1 VGLFSRKKKLTK
13 EQCKELDKAREE
25 IRKIAKT
32 RDEEIEQLKD
42 REEKRKQLKT
52 KTITSGNPTRDFKKQ
67 RNFVKPPEDNLENL
81 ELQRRRQE
89 EIETIERKIASDL
102 RKKEEMFN
110 AEISKLPQNN
120 QEQTRKCSFSDC
132 ENRVDFFNGKQCKFC
147 NNLYCFDH
155 IQLENHDCIK
165 TKHTK
170 FLRKD
175 WLRKYELDISTGLYV
190 VVCDDCGFRSDIGRL
205 IDTAGEERQN
215 HISDRGC
222 DQKKVFLEQWK

>member
-1 VGLFSRKKKLTK
+1 MTN
-13 EQCKELDKAREE
+13 
-25 IRKIAKT
+25 
-32 RDEEIEQLKD
+32 
-42 REEKRKQLKT
+42 
-52 KTITSGNPTRDFKKQ
+52 GNPTQDFKKQ
-67 RNFVKPPEDNLENL
+67 HDFVKSPEDSSENL
-81 ELQRRRQE
+81 ESQRREQE
-89 EIETIERKIASDL
+89 EIETIERKIQNDL

-110 AEISKLPQNN
+110 AGTGKQSQDVAKKTGNCCFSGCRN
-120 QEQTRKCSFSDC
+120 QV
-132 ENRVDFFNGKQCKFC
+132 NFFNGKQCKFC

-155 IQLENHDCIK
+155 IQLESHNCIK
-165 TKHTK
+165 TMPTK

-205 IDTAGEERQN
+205 IDTAGDERQN